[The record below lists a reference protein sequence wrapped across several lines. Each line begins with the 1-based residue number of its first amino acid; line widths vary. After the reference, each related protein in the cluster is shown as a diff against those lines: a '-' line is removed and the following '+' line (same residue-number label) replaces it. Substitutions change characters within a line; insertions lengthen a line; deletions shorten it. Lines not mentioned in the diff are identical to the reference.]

1 MARIQ
6 PKTEESNSEFD
17 LLNKI
22 RNRKEQRLK
31 ELRKN
36 HDEVVKMEKFSAV
49 EKALG
54 ELEEQSIEIGE
65 HPMSLEGPSKEK
77 SENKQVN
84 ESCK

>member
-1 MARIQ
+1 
-6 PKTEESNSEFD
+6 
-17 LLNKI
+17 
-22 RNRKEQRLK
+22 
-31 ELRKN
+31 
-36 HDEVVKMEKFSAV
+36 MEKFSAV